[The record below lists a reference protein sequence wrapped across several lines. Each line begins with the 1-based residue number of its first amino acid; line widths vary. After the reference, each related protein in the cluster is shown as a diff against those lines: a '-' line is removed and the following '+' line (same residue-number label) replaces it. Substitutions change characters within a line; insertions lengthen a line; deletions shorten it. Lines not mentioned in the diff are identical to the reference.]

1 MRDSLLGPSF
11 FDFAA
16 LYRRHDVEMVRRWP
30 DIDQRSHTAK
40 QWAIIGCPSVDE
52 KKIRAQNFDRNFPEI
67 SLPHVPPGP
76 GSNAPECRRASIK
89 SGPDRPSAAPGPT
102 NGHGKSS
109 EKTFPPNQ
117 SREQVKMAA
126 V

>member
-1 MRDSLLGPSF
+1 MRDSLFACPEFRFPSS
-11 FDFAA
+11 
-16 LYRRHDVEMVRRWP
+16 DVKTVQHWS

-40 QWAIIGCPSVDE
+40 QWQSDPTVDE
-52 KKIRAQNFDRNFPEI
+52 KKIRAQNFDRDFPEI
-67 SLPHVPPGP
+67 SLRDVPPDP
-76 GSNAPECRRASIK
+76 GSNATECRRASIK
-89 SGPDRPSAAPGPT
+89 SGPDRPSAAPEPT